1 MVKKCFS
8 LYDIEEFLKEAGAE
22 SFNEKTVF
30 SLKKE
35 LEELTK
41 ELVCSAQAYA
51 NYAGRKNTIKSS
63 DVRMVLDNGVPAIMV
78 KPSRRHRIHASHQ
91 HGQKI
96 RED

>member
-22 SFNEKTVF
+22 SFNEKAVF

-41 ELVCSAQAYA
+41 EIVSSAQSYA
-51 NYAGRKNTIKSS
+51 NYAGRKSVIKSS
-63 DVRMVLDNGVPAIMV
+63 DVKMVVENGSTGILMK
-78 KPSRRHRIHASHQ
+78 KPGRHHNGRKAL
-91 HGQKI
+91 I
-96 RED
+96 RGLAP